1 MREIKFRVWDSSESK
16 MLSWED
22 MNSHSDIW
30 NLDYWFEDN
39 NLILMQYT
47 GLKDKNGKECYFN
60 DFVKLKND
68 DRIYQV
74 VQDDFGIPLFTDFNA
89 GMDINFSDYF
99 IGMNR
104 RANDFEIIGNI
115 YENSELLESEVGK

>member
-1 MREIKFRVWDSSESK
+1 MKEIKFRVWNPRHKEFKFWGFLDNGFIGIPTGAGLTIQECKDSSQ
-16 MLSWED
+16 
-22 MNSHSDIW
+22 
-30 NLDYWFEDN
+30 
-39 NLILMQYT
+39 QYT

-115 YENSELLESEVGK
+115 YEILNYWKAR